1 MASFMCLQG
10 LLLSHFLNAG
20 DAYFNTTIR
29 GQAGDQLSLGLDAVT
44 LGAGHRAGFATPFN
58 GNLASWQT
66 LADQEVCHSA
76 GASF

>member
-20 DAYFNTTIR
+20 DAHFNTTIR

-44 LGAGHRAGFATPFN
+44 LGAGDRLGLATAID
-58 GNLASWQT
+58 GYLASWQT
-66 LADQEVCHSA
+66 LADQEVRHSA
-76 GASF
+76 GTSF